1 MVLVI
6 TSARSDQYAG
16 GVSGIHQQAPEPVI
30 LKSLLER
37 FTYRPGWRAFLRN
50 LDRGQGS
57 EGTTLVIHATVP
69 DTYHPGAADITI
81 AHYFP
86 VPPAAYDETSWR
98 RWLLDCILLVEQ
110 HEACEFFA
118 IDGER
123 VFAPHHG
130 PGENPYTI
138 YEHGTDEQRR
148 TLSSGEVK
156 S

>member
-1 MVLVI
+1 M
-6 TSARSDQYAG
+6 
-16 GVSGIHQQAPEPVI
+16 SGIKQQAPEPVL
-30 LKSLLER
+30 LKSLVER
-37 FTYRPGWRAFLRN
+37 VTYKGWRLFLDD

-69 DTYHPGAADITI
+69 DTYHDGKLITV

-86 VPPAAYDETSWR
+86 VPPAAYSEASWR
-98 RWLLDCILLVEQ
+98 RWLLEQILLVEQ
-110 HEACEFFA
+110 HEACEFFC

-123 VFAPHHG
+123 PYAPHHG

-138 YEHGTDEQRR
+138 FDVGTDEQRR

-156 S
+156 PA